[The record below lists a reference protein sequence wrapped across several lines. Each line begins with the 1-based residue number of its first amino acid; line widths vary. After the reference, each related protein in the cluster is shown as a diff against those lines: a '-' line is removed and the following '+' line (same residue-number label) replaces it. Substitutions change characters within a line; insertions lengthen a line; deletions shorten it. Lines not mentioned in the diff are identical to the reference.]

1 LIFETTT
8 SGSCVYLSQNCSEI
22 LGCSPKALE
31 GHDFFELVHY
41 EERQQLAQEFKQKAS
56 ALQPSNMVCRLQRAT
71 GEWRWFE
78 SHAKPFRAA
87 TGEIHVIIDVRDIT
101 ESQRLEEERLRSSK
115 LDSIGLLAGG
125 IAHDFNNILTAVF
138 ANIGLAKM
146 LTNKRRDPTDH
157 TIVTRL
163 AAAEKACLRA
173 RDLTKQLLTF
183 AKGGAPIK
191 NMTTVSHLIT
201 DTVEFTL
208 RGSNVRCKFHL
219 PETIWPVEIDEGQ
232 ISQVLQNLI
241 INADQAM
248 PDGGIITVCAENQ
261 KIDST
266 CALPLKEGPFVVI
279 SVIDQ
284 GIGISTEHLTK
295 IFDPYFSTKQKGS
308 GLGLATT
315 YSIMKRHEGHITVTS
330 KLGQGTTCHLYLP
343 AIQKSQQSF
352 QQEEKEL
359 IRGTG
364 RILVMDDEADIQ
376 NILGAMLGHLGYDV
390 HFVKEGTEALSLY
403 KQSLHNGQPYTAVIM
418 DLTIPGGMGGKET
431 VQHLLSMNP
440 HAIVLV
446 SSGYSNDPVLAN
458 PKQFGFQGMIV
469 KPYNL
474 LDLSNELHHVFH

>member
-1 LIFETTT
+1 
-8 SGSCVYLSQNCSEI
+8 
-22 LGCSPKALE
+22 
-31 GHDFFELVHY
+31 
-41 EERQQLAQEFKQKAS
+41 
-56 ALQPSNMVCRLQRAT
+56 MVCRLQRAT

-78 SHAKPFRAA
+78 SHAKPFRTA

-115 LDSIGLLAGG
+115 LESVGLLAGG

-138 ANIGLAKM
+138 ANIGLAKI
-146 LTNKRRDPTDH
+146 LTSKRQNSTNH

-163 AAAEKACLRA
+163 ATAEKACLRA

-183 AKGGAPIK
+183 AKGGTPIK
-191 NMTTVSHLIT
+191 NMTTISHLIT
-201 DTVEFTL
+201 DTAEFAL
-208 RGSNVRCKFHL
+208 RGSNVRCEFHL
-219 PETIWPVEIDEGQ
+219 PETLWPVEVDKGQ

-248 PDGGIITVCAENQ
+248 PEGGIITVRAENH

-266 CALPLKEGPFVVI
+266 CSLPLQEGPFVMI

-284 GIGISTEHLTK
+284 GIGISAEHLTK
-295 IFDPYFSTKQKGS
+295 IFDPYFSTKQTGS

-315 YSIMKRHEGHITVTS
+315 YSIMQRHEGHITVTS
-330 KLGQGTTCHLYLP
+330 ELGQGTTLTLYLP
-343 AIQKSQQSF
+343 AMHQSYQPS
-352 QQEEKEL
+352 QQEEQNL
-359 IRGTG
+359 IQGTG
-364 RILVMDDEADIQ
+364 RILVMDDEEGIRD
-376 NILGAMLGHLGYDV
+376 ILGAMLCHLGYEV
-390 HFVKEGTEALSLY
+390 TFASEGTEAINLY
-403 KQSLHNGQPYTAVIM
+403 QQSLHQEQPYIATIM

-431 VQHLLSMNP
+431 VQHFLSMNP
-440 HAIVLV
+440 HAVVLV

-474 LDLSNELHHVFH
+474 LDLSHELHHVFNRMPTAPSAPRSH